1 MNSKLLLSLLLICV
15 VQSSYAQRVVSH
27 QLSDCNINRAD
38 ELSGTNYFIQKQTI
52 NDTLLLQLG
61 LVRNCEFQTR
71 PKLSLSGDALHIEL
85 ENNSEIYAAC
95 ECYFDLTIR
104 AVGIT
109 DSAFK
114 SVFSI
119 HNNGLVEF
127 KPYPSQFIDPNT
139 DEKNRK

>member
-1 MNSKLLLSLLLICV
+1 MTKLLFSLLLTCV

-27 QLSDCNINRAD
+27 QLSDCNVNRAD

-71 PKLSLSGDALHIEL
+71 PKLSLSGDSLHIEL
-85 ENNSEIYAAC
+85 ENSSELYAAC

>member
-1 MNSKLLLSLLLICV
+1 MTKLLLFFLLTFL
-15 VQSSYAQRVVSH
+15 VQTSFAQRVVTY
-27 QLSDCNINRAD
+27 QLSECNLNRAD

-61 LVRNCEFQTR
+61 LVRNCEFQTS
-71 PKLSLSGDALHIEL
+71 PKLSLSGDALQIEL
-85 ENNSEIYAAC
+85 ENSSELYAAC

-109 DSAFK
+109 DNAFK
-114 SVFSI
+114 SVFSN
-119 HNNGLVEF
+119 HNKVPVEF

>member
-1 MNSKLLLSLLLICV
+1 V
-15 VQSSYAQRVVSH
+15 VTY
-27 QLSDCNINRAD
+27 QLSDCNVNRAD

-85 ENNSEIYAAC
+85 ENSSELYAAC
-95 ECYFDLTIR
+95 ECYFELTIR

-114 SVFSI
+114 SIFSN
-119 HNNGLVEF
+119 HNKGQVEF

>member
-1 MNSKLLLSLLLICV
+1 MTKLLLFFLLTFL
-15 VQSSYAQRVVSH
+15 VQTSFAQRVVYY
-27 QLSDCNINRAD
+27 QLSECDMKRAD
-38 ELSGTNYFIQKQTI
+38 ELSSANFLISKQTI

-71 PKLSLSGDALHIEL
+71 PKLSLSEDLLHIEL
-85 ENNSEIYAAC
+85 ENSSELYAAC

-109 DSAFK
+109 DNAFK
-114 SVFSI
+114 SVFL
-119 HNNGLVEF
+119 NNNKVPVEF